1 MLVQGAHI
9 AAVYKEVFPHIGIQE
24 GFKYL
29 EGRIE
34 EPVLVNNMQGSGTKG
49 HRSLLKR
56 NSSLIQIF
64 QNDLFTYHK

>member
-9 AAVYKEVFPHIGIQE
+9 AAMYKEVFPHIGIQE

-34 EPVLVNNMQGSGTKG
+34 EPVLVNNMQGSGAKG
-49 HRSLLKR
+49 HRSLLK
-56 NSSLIQIF
+56 
-64 QNDLFTYHK
+64 QN